1 MKRTLHLRTAGFT
14 LLEIMLVV
22 MIIALLA
29 GSAIYMMGGNIAI
42 AKDGRVDTDIQIIKT
57 QLMVYEAKIGHP
69 PTTQEGL
76 NALLNP
82 PKGKLRPLMDKMP
95 MDPYGREYHYVQP
108 GVHNPD
114 SFDLFSAGKD
124 GIAGTADD
132 RGNWDVQ

>member
-1 MKRTLHLRTAGFT
+1 MKRSLHLRAAGFT

-42 AKDGRVDTDIQIIKT
+42 AKDGRVDTDIQTFKT
-57 QLMVYEAKIGHP
+57 ALTVYEAKIGHP

-82 PKGKLRPLMDKMP
+82 PKGKLPPLFDKMP

-114 SFDLFSAGKD
+114 NYDLFSTGKD

-132 RGNWDVQ
+132 RGNWDTQ